1 LLPKRALAP
10 DDLAPDDLARAGVGV
25 PPWRSWD
32 LVAIPPLLPPTI
44 GRIDGRFNT
53 RPLRSASDLLREF
66 RTTDNVSGRGR
77 FPEVR

>member
-1 LLPKRALAP
+1 LLLKRA
-10 DDLAPDDLARAGVGV
+10 LAPDDLARAGVGV

-53 RPLRSASDLLREF
+53 RPLRSASPWRPP
-66 RTTDNVSGRGR
+66 SSA
-77 FPEVR
+77 VRPALCRSL